1 MDDNDRRRFNND
13 ENDYYTN
20 NSRRIP
26 NLPPRTTYGAS
37 QGLGVRRDGVP
48 SGNDKTYSAQDNFG
62 GRAVPSSVQ
71 NTGAARQYDRSVP
84 PQSVQGNYGSYS
96 AAQRPSYA
104 GQAAPYPQGQV
115 PYSPQGNYQ
124 QQGNYAPQGGYRPAQ
139 GGYVPLQSGYPHG
152 NYPQQGGAAGYPQ
165 NQGQYD
171 ERDFSYENV
180 QAQQSEQKKK
190 RGFFGF
196 GKQKKD
202 EIDPTNM
209 GNVIITEPRSYDDV
223 RVIIDGLRK
232 RQAIIIDLSKVS
244 DKDSQRILDFLSG
257 AIYALGGAQQRIN
270 DHMFLFTPE
279 GVMIQGP
286 ASLRNKYR

>member
-26 NLPPRTTYGAS
+26 NLPPRTTYSAS

-48 SGNDKTYSAQDNFG
+48 SGNDRTYSSQDNFG
-62 GRAVPSSVQ
+62 GRVTPSSAQ
-71 NTGAARQYDRSVP
+71 NTGTARPYDRSVP
-84 PQSVQGNYGSYS
+84 PQSVQGSYGSYPG
-96 AAQRPSYA
+96 AQRPSY
-104 GQAAPYPQGQV
+104 GQGSPYPQGQV
-115 PYSPQGNYQ
+115 TYPQQN
-124 QQGNYAPQGGYRPAQ
+124 
-139 GGYVPLQSGYPHG
+139 
-152 NYPQQGGAAGYPQ
+152 NYPQQGNYTGQGVYRPQQGGYPPSGQAGYPQQGYPRQDGFAGYPQ

>member
-1 MDDNDRRRFNND
+1 MDDNDRRRFNRD

-26 NLPPRTTYGAS
+26 TPPRSYGAPSQGMRRDYGVPRDGGQSSFPQRPSSSVPQGSQPAQRPYDRPVSQQVVHGGYGQYGNAPRAPYSQPSPYGSYGQPQAPSYPQGGYQQQGGYPPVNGAS
-37 QGLGVRRDGVP
+37 QG
-48 SGNDKTYSAQDNFG
+48 Y
-62 GRAVPSSVQ
+62 
-71 NTGAARQYDRSVP
+71 
-84 PQSVQGNYGSYS
+84 QGM
-96 AAQRPSYA
+96 
-104 GQAAPYPQGQV
+104 
-115 PYSPQGNYQ
+115 
-124 QQGNYAPQGGYRPAQ
+124 
-139 GGYVPLQSGYPHG
+139 
-152 NYPQQGGAAGYPQ
+152 PQQGGFVPPQ
-165 NQGQYD
+165 PQYVQNYD
-171 ERDFSYENV
+171 ERDISYENV
-180 QAQQSEQKKK
+180 QAQPAEKKK
-190 RGFFGF
+190 RGLFGF
-196 GKQKKD
+196 GKQKK
-202 EIDPTNM
+202 EEFDPANM
-209 GNVIITEPRSYDDV
+209 GNVIITEPRTYDDV

>member
-26 NLPPRTTYGAS
+26 T
-37 QGLGVRRDGVP
+37 
-48 SGNDKTYSAQDNFG
+48 
-62 GRAVPSSVQ
+62 
-71 NTGAARQYDRSVP
+71 VP
-84 PQSVQGNYGSYS
+84 PQRYSAPDQGLRRDYGTQTSGNRTAFPLRNGDFAGRTAPVNPQQTPARPYERAPQNAQGGYGQFSGAVQRPPYNAQPTQYNGQGAQYGANPYGSQQS
-96 AAQRPSYA
+96 
-104 GQAAPYPQGQV
+104 GYPQNNVCSQNGGYQQDGFR
-115 PYSPQGNYQ
+115 PQGNY
-124 QQGNYAPQGGYRPAQ
+124 P
-139 GGYVPLQSGYPHG
+139 
-152 NYPQQGGAAGYPQ
+152 PQQPF
-165 NQGQYD
+165 NGQYGQ

-180 QAQQSEQKKK
+180 QAQPNDQKKK
-190 RGFFGF
+190 RGLFGF
-196 GKQKKD
+196 GKQKK
-202 EIDPTNM
+202 EEFDPGNM
-209 GNVIITEPRSYDDV
+209 GNVIITEPRTYDDV